1 MVWSL
6 PRTSNS
12 PIAAVFARLSRDVK
26 ASVMLSGM
34 ATSRLET
41 KLLAVLAVSFVAGIL
56 FWRAWPLYPFKL
68 LVVLMHESGH
78 AAAALLMG
86 GSVRQIVVDPRE
98 GGYTMS
104 LIPPGLWSQIVV
116 SSAGYVGSTISGC
129 VLLLL
134 AARSKAGRWPLVA
147 LAAWT
152 AVVAALWVRDSF
164 TLIFVAGAS
173 LVLGLVA
180 RFGPS
185 LLRRGLLVFLGT
197 FSVSYALYDIRD
209 DLFHFASRAGVQ
221 SDADALAQ
229 ATLVPA
235 LVWGIAWGFLSVVLV
250 AFTLRFLLGA
260 RAATSRAA
268 PPFPGRSA
276 V

>member
-1 MVWSL
+1 
-6 PRTSNS
+6 
-12 PIAAVFARLSRDVK
+12 
-26 ASVMLSGM
+26 MLSGM

-235 LVWGIAWGFLSVVLV
+235 LVWGIAWGLLSVVLV

>member
-1 MVWSL
+1 MGA
-6 PRTSNS
+6 S
-12 PIAAVFARLSRDVK
+12 P
-26 ASVMLSGM
+26 
-34 ATSRLET
+34 SRLET
-41 KLLAVLAVSFVAGIL
+41 KLLAVLGASFVAGIF
-56 FWRAWPLYPFKL
+56 FWHTWPLYPFKL

-78 AAAALLMG
+78 AAATLLTG

-98 GGYTMS
+98 GGYTLS
-104 LIPPGLWSQIVV
+104 LIPAGLWSQIVV
-116 SSAGYVGSTISGC
+116 SSAGYLGSTISGC
-129 VLLLL
+129 VLLVL
-134 AARSKAGRWPLVA
+134 AARSKSGRWPLVA
-147 LAAWT
+147 LACWT
-152 AVVAALWVRDSF
+152 ALVAALWVRDSF
-164 TLIFVAGAS
+164 TLVFVAAAS

-209 DLFHFASRAGVQ
+209 DLLHFASRGTVQ

-235 LVWGIAWGFLSVVLV
+235 IVWGVAWGLLSVVLV
-250 AFTLRFLLGA
+250 ALTLRFILGG
-260 RAATSRAA
+260 RAKRPSSAA
-268 PPFPGRSA
+268 PAFPRRST